1 MGDGHK
7 WGRVV
12 KPHTPSFMKDPFKE
26 REDAE
31 TTHGSEVE
39 DKNIM
44 WTPLLGENM
53 ADELSSL
60 IFSLD

>member
-1 MGDGHK
+1 MGGQI
-7 WGRVV
+7 
-12 KPHTPSFMKDPFKE
+12 
-26 REDAE
+26 
-31 TTHGSEVE
+31 HGSEVE

-60 IFSLD
+60 LFSLD